1 MKEMGGHGQRG
12 NHELKFKKKKGGRHL
27 ESGMRSKLKNNSNK
41 LI

>member
-12 NHELKFKKKKGGRHL
+12 NHELKSKERKGDRHL
-27 ESGMRSKLKNNSNK
+27 ESGMHSKLKNNSNK